1 LNRLRDRLDGELE
14 IAHVFGD
21 SQSKTYFA
29 LERTVVRPL
38 PGTTMHRVGRDE
50 VWFLDGLQRRMG
62 RRSTLVFV
70 FGGIDARRHIGGIA
84 EKNQQ
89 SFDAVVKELC
99 ERYLAAIA
107 RHHRGRLVVV
117 VGVLPPAA
125 NEAISRPTGA
135 WGTQEERAQIVR
147 LLNQAL
153 ATGCR
158 ARGFG
163 FADVCALYSD
173 ERGYQL
179 SGLSTDGV
187 HLNPDV
193 VGPLLEKVRAVISAT
208 RAGGN
213 YYPSR
218 STRENSI

>member
-1 LNRLRDRLDGELE
+1 
-14 IAHVFGD
+14 
-21 SQSKTYFA
+21 
-29 LERTVVRPL
+29 
-38 PGTTMHRVGRDE
+38 
-50 VWFLDGLQRRMG
+50 MG

-84 EKNQQ
+84 EKNQR
-89 SFDAVVKELC
+89 SIDAVVEELC
-99 ERYLAAIA
+99 EKYLAAIA
-107 RHHRGRLVVV
+107 RHHRARLVVV

-147 LLNQAL
+147 RLNQAL
-153 ATGCR
+153 ASGCR
-158 ARGFG
+158 SKGFG
-163 FADVCALYSD
+163 FANICDLYSD
-173 ERGYQL
+173 DRGYQL

-193 VGPLLEKVRAVISAT
+193 IGPLLERVSAVIRAT

-213 YYPSR
+213 YHQ
-218 STRENSI
+218 